1 MQDVQLPYDGTFY
14 YAKNKKFSETI
25 FFVHFYE
32 GSKLLLKRH
41 IELVNE
47 LGFDAFAF
55 NLLNNKEYFKNPIS
69 RRKEIGIKHV
79 YSDQIEFLLN
89 AIAGKKIIF
98 AFSNPSASAIEAMYL
113 RHCSDTT
120 ALICDSG
127 PSGKF
132 VKSFFNL
139 FRNYKENNLIQ
150 TLAKSV
156 FVPIFW
162 SRHLHKDVSQQ
173 LASFPKGFPILSIR
187 GWKDDLIPP
196 DHIDSLFEGH
206 PNLSWRKLSLPQAG
220 HLNGLK
226 DFRENYTNG
235 VRNFLLEVAT
245 PIS

>member
-1 MQDVQLPYDGTFY
+1 MQDIQLPYDGTFY
-14 YAKNKKFSETI
+14 YAKNKKFKETI

-41 IELVNE
+41 IEFVND

-55 NLLNNKEYFKNPIS
+55 NLISTKEYFKNPLS
-69 RRKEIGIKHV
+69 KHKNLGIKHV
-79 YSDQIEFLLN
+79 YADQIEFLLN
-89 AIAGKKIIF
+89 AISGKKIIF
-98 AFSNPSASAIEAMYL
+98 SFSNPTASAIEAMYL
-113 RHCSDTT
+113 RNCLDIT

-139 FRNYKENNLIQ
+139 LRYYKEKSLLE

-156 FVPIFW
+156 FLPFFW
-162 SRHLHKDVSQQ
+162 SRYLHTDIEKHLSH
-173 LASFPKGFPILSIR
+173 FPKGFPILSIR
-187 GWKDDLIPP
+187 GWKDELIPP
-196 DHIDSLFEGH
+196 DHIDFLFEGH
-206 PNLSWRKLSLPQAG
+206 PNLSWRKLSLPLAG

-226 DFRENYTNG
+226 DFRDSYTAG
-235 VRNFLLEVAT
+235 VKNFLNEVAT